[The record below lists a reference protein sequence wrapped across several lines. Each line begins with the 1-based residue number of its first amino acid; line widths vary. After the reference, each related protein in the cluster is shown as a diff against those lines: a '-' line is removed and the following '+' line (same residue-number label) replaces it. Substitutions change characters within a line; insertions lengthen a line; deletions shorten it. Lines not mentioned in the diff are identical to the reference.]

1 MTTEFIKA
9 IEIKKGRGGARVGA
23 GRKKVTAKRYWYNA
37 PQDVADILEAQSNRS
52 EYITMAIRFYDK
64 NK

>member
-1 MTTEFIKA
+1 MEEVKT
-9 IEIKKGRGGARVGA
+9 KKTWGGAREGA

-52 EYITMAIRFYDK
+52 EYITMAIRFYEK
-64 NK
+64 KRR